1 MSFDQRYP
9 MEDDGDTEL
18 LKEPSMPNLR
28 WEDVKFQRH
37 VLNAL
42 NQMRKSRQFCDVTL
56 RVSIFPFLFWHF
68 FFVCNLKSYYFY
80 FYLVLVL

>member
-1 MSFDQRYP
+1 

-56 RVSIFPFLFWHF
+56 RVSIFFFLTASLSLRFYK
-68 FFVCNLKSYYFY
+68 FVFR
-80 FYLVLVL
+80 

>member
-1 MSFDQRYP
+1 MSYEIRYP
-9 MEDDGDTEL
+9 MEIDDDSEL
-18 LKEPSMPNLR
+18 VEKPFMPSLR

-56 RVSIFPFLFWHF
+56 RVSIFPFLA
-68 FFVCNLKSYYFY
+68 LLI
-80 FYLVLVL
+80 YLYVHTRVTSLE

>member
-1 MSFDQRYP
+1 MSYEIRYP
-9 MEDDGDTEL
+9 MEIDDDSEL
-18 LKEPSMPNLR
+18 VEKPFMPSLR

-56 RVSIFPFLFWHF
+56 RVSFFPSLS
-68 FFVCNLKSYYFY
+68 VSSKIS
-80 FYLVLVL
+80 LVGV

>member
-1 MSFDQRYP
+1 MSYEIRYP
-9 MEDDGDTEL
+9 MEIDDDSEL
-18 LKEPSMPNLR
+18 VEKPFMPSLR

-56 RVSIFPFLFWHF
+56 RVSISPSF
-68 FFVCNLKSYYFY
+68 FSISSLCVHT
-80 FYLVLVL
+80 